1 MIRFV
6 GDVDALTGAVLVGKR
21 PRMSSKRTGM
31 VDSALTR
38 RLMVNVLR
46 LYTPTKAVRA
56 KYCSHSGAILR
67 NMEVLYGCKSSE
79 PWSTMTGPKYDR
91 SLD

>member
-38 RLMVNVLR
+38 RLMVNVLQ
-46 LYTPTKAVRA
+46 LYTQLRQSALNTVRIPEQ
-56 KYCSHSGAILR
+56 Y
-67 NMEVLYGCKSSE
+67 
-79 PWSTMTGPKYDR
+79 
-91 SLD
+91 